1 MVIFEPLL
9 AILITMSLF
18 SERDLRALLSL
29 GVMLLVVGF
38 GLSASLFRVCL
49 VVVKYVSRSRFPVLG
64 GTPSNFCLTGWIK
77 GVSLFLKSLRDLAKS
92 SVAG

>member
-1 MVIFEPLL
+1 MVLTMVIFEPLL

-49 VVVKYVSRSRFPVLG
+49 VIVKYVWRSRFQFWVIPRPIFV
-64 GTPSNFCLTGWIK
+64 
-77 GVSLFLKSLRDLAKS
+77 
-92 SVAG
+92 